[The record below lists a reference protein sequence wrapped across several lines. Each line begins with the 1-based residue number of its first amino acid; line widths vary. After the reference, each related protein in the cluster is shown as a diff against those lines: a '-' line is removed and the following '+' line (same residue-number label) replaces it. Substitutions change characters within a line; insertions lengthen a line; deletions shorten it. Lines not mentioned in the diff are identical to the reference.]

1 MTYEEALLILDR
13 ASKSGSILERDVMDA
28 LLKELGNPHL
38 GMKYI
43 HIAGTNGKGSAS
55 AYMSSILT
63 RSGYRTGLYTS
74 PYIQEFTERIQVDG
88 VQIPKDELAEIT
100 EELDRASDLL
110 EQKGYRRPTVFELIT
125 ALGFIWFKREKCDVV
140 VLEVGMGGKLDA
152 TNSITEA
159 EAYLLMNIGYDHMA
173 ELGDTLEL
181 IAGEKAGILKAGG
194 GPAVVYAQTP
204 GVMEV
209 FRAACEEKGKEMII
223 ADGELAKAKEMTIDG
238 TVFDYKQFKDLKIP
252 LLGVYQL
259 RNAAVAIE
267 CAVALAARGWNI
279 TEASMR
285 EGLANAYWPGRVE
298 VLQRDPIVI
307 VDGAHNPQGT
317 AALTETLRA
326 IFPGRKFTFVCGVL
340 ADKDYDSS
348 LELIAPLTQ
357 KFNAVAPNSYRALS
371 SEALAKEMRERSS
384 ASIRSFETIPEALD
398 SVLKEAEK
406 NDIICVF
413 GSLYQVG
420 DVRSYFGRNTF

>member
-1 MTYEEALLILDR
+1 MTYEEALLLLDR

-28 LLKELGNPHL
+28 LLHEIGDPHL
-38 GMKYI
+38 GMQYI

-55 AYMSSILT
+55 AYVSSILT
-63 RSGYRTGLYTS
+63 KSGYRTGLYTS

-88 VQIPKDELAEIT
+88 VQIPTEAVGEIT
-100 EELDRASDLL
+100 GMLNEASEKLVAR
-110 EQKGYRRPTVFELIT
+110 GYRFPTVFELIT
-125 ALGFIWFKREKCDVV
+125 ALGFIWFKRQHCDVV
-140 VLEVGMGGKLDA
+140 VLEVGMGGRLDA

-159 EAYLLMNIGYDHMA
+159 AAYLLMNIGYDHMA

-181 IAGEKAGILKAGG
+181 IAGEKAGILKEGG
-194 GPAVVYAQTP
+194 GPAVVYGQTP
-204 GVMEV
+204 EVMRV
-209 FRAACEEKGKEMII
+209 FREACREKNKEMIV
-223 ADGELAKAKEMTIDG
+223 AEGDKAVAKSMTIDG
-238 TVFDYKQFKDLKIP
+238 TVFDYKQFKGLRIP

-259 RNAAVAIE
+259 RNAAVAVE
-267 CAVALAARGWNI
+267 CAVALSKRGWHI
-279 TEASMR
+279 TEKTMR
-285 EGLANAYWPGRVE
+285 EGLAAAYWPGRME

-317 AALTETLRA
+317 TALAETLRA

-348 LELIAPLTQ
+348 LEVIAPLTE

-371 SEALAKEMRERSS
+371 SEDLAREMRERSN
-384 ASIRSFETIPEALD
+384 APVRSFETIPEALNA
-398 SVLKEAEK
+398 VLAEAKKE
-406 NDIICVF
+406 DIICVF